1 MSRNLRTPAILLLL
15 LTLAAWLRLWR
26 IADLPPGFHFDE
38 AFEGLEAWRILHE
51 DGYLP
56 VFLTGNFGV
65 PPLNAYANAAGFAL
79 ADMLGGEAG
88 PTAMRIVAA
97 VFGVLGV
104 LAVFGLGNELR
115 RLDAGPRRLS
125 AAFPLLAAA
134 SLAVMR
140 WHIHFSRMGIEPV
153 MVRSSGGSRVV
164 AAGGLAAAGRLRT
177 GRAVTA
183 GMYAY
188 QGADHPLPDGSL
200 RPALLLRLPHRRRG
214 AAAAGGAGR
223 VCLRAAWR

>member
-1 MSRNLRTPAILLLL
+1 M
-15 LTLAAWLRLWR
+15 AAAWR

-140 WHIHFSRMGIEPV
+140 WHIHFSRMGIE
-153 MVRSSGGSRVV
+153 RWSHLGGSRVA
-164 AAGGLAAAGRLRT
+164 AAGGLAYGPLGGLRIAG
-177 GRAVTA
+177 AVTA
-183 GMYAY
+183 AGI
-188 QGADHPLPDGSL
+188 
-200 RPALLLRLPHRRRG
+200 RLPGRG
-214 AAAAGGAGR
+214 SSPS
-223 VCLRAAWR
+223 